1 MEDRLLLINRLE
13 ENASL
18 LTEAW
23 TDRIGKEITEWMLN
37 TAKDLC
43 RIESHR
49 EKHNEFAMDLQLL
62 CQSITSQDDSDSTK
76 TYGQYH
82 RDYFR

>member
-1 MEDRLLLINRLE
+1 MLINRLE

-18 LTEAW
+18 LEEAW
-23 TDRIGKEITEWMLN
+23 PDRVGKEITQWMLD

-43 RIESHR
+43 RIESHH
-49 EKHNEFAMDLQLL
+49 EKRNEFAMSLQLL
-62 CQSITSQDDSDSTK
+62 CQSIVSQDDSDSIK

-82 RDYFR
+82 RDYFRQR